1 MSTLSCLYL
10 LIYPPFGD
18 LFIFKFKLISGRLAG
33 SFQGRIKMFPSILPL
48 HGEANSHRRPPT
60 LLHSH
65 SVLFIYAS
73 EEQWL
78 RKQGDAAST
87 THIRN
92 RRGLKQATRPPS
104 QGRVCRVWLRAGQT
118 GLWITTVLKL
128 KSQSAAV
135 NLTQCLAAKAS
146 GRIQKEAEHDSHNDG
161 IVGNISLPLPSC
173 DVVLSPFR

>member
-1 MSTLSCLYL
+1 MSTLGCLYL
-10 LIYPPFGD
+10 SIYPPFGD

-87 THIRN
+87 THIRK
-92 RRGLKQATRPPS
+92 RQGLKQATRPPS
-104 QGRVCRVWLRAGQT
+104 QGRVCRVWLHAGQT
-118 GLWITTVLKL
+118 GLWITTALPEQSLLCWVITLNYKYGHHCMWLVIPLLRTHL
-128 KSQSAAV
+128 KSSNV
-135 NLTQCLAAKAS
+135 WGK
-146 GRIQKEAEHDSHNDG
+146 SHT
-161 IVGNISLPLPSC
+161 
-173 DVVLSPFR
+173 